1 MSDIFIRLNILN
13 GGDVEMPLPF
23 LVAWGAISALSSSG
37 LIAGVI
43 GGRKIFKAKKM
54 AEEAQENHQKAI
66 DFTNKERKRVENNV
80 KLYSNKIKSIHD
92 DTFVPVRLFLE
103 TLQKNPKSKSI
114 KFPSEVQAQIG
125 PIIDFD
131 SKVITPVQ
139 DIAGFVT
146 AVGAGGAASAST
158 TGLVGLL
165 ATAGTG
171 TSISSLSGIAAQNA
185 TLAWLG
191 GGTLASGGGGIAAG
205 AAVLGGVTVAP
216 ALCVTGLIFAKKG
229 HKALTQARD
238 YESKVNVNIEKL
250 KTVRQYLSRITTR
263 INELDNLLEDLNY
276 RALNNF
282 KHLKANTFDFDS
294 DAHMER
300 LQKTLL
306 FVHALSEIIQTPILD
321 KSGNVTRDSES
332 IQIKYKPILEGT

>member
-1 MSDIFIRLNILN
+1 
-13 GGDVEMPLPF
+13 MPLP
-23 LVAWGAISALSSSG
+23 LIVAWGAIGTLSSSG

-43 GGRKIFKAKKM
+43 GTRKIFKAKKM
-54 AEEAQENHQKAI
+54 AEEAQEKHQKAT
-66 DFTNKERKRVENNV
+66 DLTNKNRESVGKNA
-80 KLYSNKIKSIHD
+80 KFYSNKIKSIHE

-103 TLQKNPKSKSI
+103 TLQKKPKSKSI
-114 KFPSEVQAQIG
+114 NFPSEVQAEIG
-125 PIIDFD
+125 PIKDFS

-139 DIAGFVT
+139 DIAGLVT
-146 AVGAGGAASAST
+146 AVSAGASASAST

-191 GGTLASGGGGIAAG
+191 GGTLASGGGGVAAG
-205 AAVLGGVTVAP
+205 AVVIGGVTVAP
-216 ALCVTGLIFAKKG
+216 ALCVTGLILAKKG

-263 INELDNLLEDLNY
+263 INELDNLLNDLNY

-282 KHLKANTFDFDS
+282 KHLKENTFDFDS
-294 DAHMER
+294 DEHIER

-306 FVHALSEIIQTPILD
+306 FVHALSEIIQTPILNR
-321 KSGNVTRDSES
+321 SGNVTRDSES
-332 IQIKYKPILEGT
+332 IQIKYKPMLEGT